1 MRYEVPQFI
10 DIKDKIFGPLTFA
23 QFVYLLGGAG
33 LIYMLFR
40 FLPGFIAF
48 IIALP
53 VGIFVA
59 MLAFYKI
66 NGRPF
71 IAIVEAAIKYAFRDR
86 MYLWQYR
93 KVPPKLASDTER
105 EQSRMQD
112 RLAASVPLKGIPESK
127 MQDLSTGLNILDKKK
142 YNQ

>member
-23 QFVYLLGGAG
+23 QFVYLVGGAG

-40 FLPGFIAF
+40 ILPGFIA
-48 IIALP
+48 ILIAIP
-53 VGIFVA
+53 VGIFA
-59 MLAFYKI
+59 GMLAFYKI
-66 NGRPF
+66 NRRPF
-71 IAIVEAAIKYAFRDR
+71 IHVVEAAIKYAFRDR

-93 KVPPKLASDTER
+93 KVPPKLASDKEK
-105 EQSRMQD
+105 ESRKIQE

-127 MQDLSTGLNILDKKK
+127 MRDLTTGLNILDKKK
-142 YNQ
+142 WNQ